1 MSPFLHLQ
9 GYSNATRSNTDHPDR
24 ALWCT
29 CTTLLTWHGVQEIY
43 CASVSNIASAVAGT
57 TDLLGS
63 EAFILWLPGLQM
75 AVHHTKAGME
85 LKLHLFQVAS
95 CKSSLSQ

>member
-9 GYSNATRSNTDHPDR
+9 GYSNATRSNTAHPDR
-24 ALWCT
+24 APWCT

-57 TDLLGS
+57 TNVLGS
-63 EAFILWLPGLQM
+63 EAFILWLPGLQVT
-75 AVHHTKAGME
+75 ALILVPCIGRNRCP
-85 LKLHLFQVAS
+85 L
-95 CKSSLSQ
+95 